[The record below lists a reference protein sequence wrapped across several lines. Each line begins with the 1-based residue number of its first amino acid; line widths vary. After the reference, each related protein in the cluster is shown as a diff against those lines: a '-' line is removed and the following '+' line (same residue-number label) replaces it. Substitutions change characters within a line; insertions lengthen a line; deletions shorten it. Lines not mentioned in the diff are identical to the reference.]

1 MIYIIKKGCH
11 SSRMVPLFYKETTL
25 QDNQKG
31 SYYITLPHNTS
42 G

>member
-1 MIYIIKKGCH
+1 
-11 SSRMVPLFYKETTL
+11 MVPLFYKETTL
-25 QDNQKG
+25 QDNLEV